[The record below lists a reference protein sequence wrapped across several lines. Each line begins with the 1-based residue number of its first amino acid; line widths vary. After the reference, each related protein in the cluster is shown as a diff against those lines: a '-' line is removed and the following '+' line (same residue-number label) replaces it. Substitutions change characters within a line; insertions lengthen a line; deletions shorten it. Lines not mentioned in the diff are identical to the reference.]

1 MNTMTSGH
9 LSEEA
14 LMRWQMGDA
23 TDAERTHVDN
33 CAECQAQARPLQ
45 DALSWF
51 GAAARQWGE
60 EKAALVHE
68 WREAKAAV
76 AQEWQESTS
85 AAARERRESKSAA
98 ARSWRSMVG
107 VWAAVSVALLL
118 IFGIGLPRW
127 KAHRAAIE
135 AQVHQQQQQQ
145 EKQALARDNALLDQ
159 VDQDVSQVVPEAM
172 QPLSWNTATSGAGNA
187 TGSTASRQ

>member
-1 MNTMTSGH
+1 
-9 LSEEA
+9 
-14 LMRWQMGDA
+14 MGDA
-23 TDAERTHVDN
+23 TDAERVHVGA
-33 CAECQAQARPLQ
+33 CADCQAQARPLQ

-60 EKAALVHE
+60 EKAALIEE
-68 WREAKAAV
+68 WRE
-76 AQEWQESTS
+76 
-85 AAARERRESKSAA
+85 SKHAA

-107 VWAAVSVALLL
+107 MWAAVSVALLL

-127 KAHRAAIE
+127 KAHRTAIE

-145 EKQALARDNALLDQ
+145 EKQELARDNALLDE

-172 QPLSWNTATSGAGNA
+172 EPLSWNTANSGAA
-187 TGSTASRQ
+187 SSTGGRPARQ

>member
-1 MNTMTSGH
+1 MNDRMSGH

-23 TDAERTHVDN
+23 TDAERAHIGACT
-33 CAECQAQARPLQ
+33 ECQAQARPLQ

-51 GAAARQWGE
+51 SAAARQWGE
-60 EKAALVHE
+60 EKAALIEE
-68 WREAKAAV
+68 WRESKH
-76 AQEWQESTS
+76 
-85 AAARERRESKSAA
+85 AAART
-98 ARSWRSMVG
+98 WRSMVG
-107 VWAAVSVALLL
+107 MWATVSVALLL

-145 EKQALARDNALLDQ
+145 EKQELARDNALLDE

-172 QPLSWNTATSGAGNA
+172 EPLSWNTANSGAVNS
-187 TGSTASRQ
+187 TGGTAARQ

>member
-1 MNTMTSGH
+1 MNDRMSGH
-9 LSEEA
+9 LSKEA

-23 TDAERTHVDN
+23 TGAERAHVGA
-33 CAECQAQARPLQ
+33 CVECQAQARPLQ

-60 EKAALVHE
+60 EKAALMEE
-68 WREAKAAV
+68 WRESKH
-76 AQEWQESTS
+76 
-85 AAARERRESKSAA
+85 AAARN
-98 ARSWRSMVG
+98 WRNMVG
-107 VWAAVSVALLL
+107 MWAAVSMALLL

-145 EKQALARDNALLDQ
+145 EKQELARDNALLDE

-172 QPLSWNTATSGAGNA
+172 EPLSWNTANSGAA
-187 TGSTASRQ
+187 SSTGGTAARQ

>member
-1 MNTMTSGH
+1 MNDRMSGH

-23 TDAERTHVDN
+23 TDAERVHAGA

-60 EKAALVHE
+60 EKAALIEE
-68 WREAKAAV
+68 WRE
-76 AQEWQESTS
+76 
-85 AAARERRESKSAA
+85 SKHAA
-98 ARSWRSMVG
+98 ARSRRSMVG
-107 VWAAVSVALLL
+107 MWAAVSVALLL
-118 IFGIGLPRW
+118 IFGVGLPRW
-127 KAHRAAIE
+127 KAHRTAIE

-145 EKQALARDNALLDQ
+145 EKQELARDNALLDE

-172 QPLSWNTATSGAGNA
+172 EPLSWNAANSGAVSS
-187 TGSTASRQ
+187 TGGTAARQ

>member
-1 MNTMTSGH
+1 MNDRMSGH

-23 TDAERTHVDN
+23 TDAERAHVGG

-51 GAAARQWGE
+51 GTAARQWGE
-60 EKAALVHE
+60 EKAALIEE
-68 WREAKAAV
+68 WRE
-76 AQEWQESTS
+76 
-85 AAARERRESKSAA
+85 SKHAA

-107 VWAAVSVALLL
+107 MWAAVSVALLL

-145 EKQALARDNALLDQ
+145 EKQELARDNALLDE

-172 QPLSWNTATSGAGNA
+172 EPLSWNTANSGAA
-187 TGSTASRQ
+187 SSTGGTAARQ

>member
-1 MNTMTSGH
+1 MNDRMSGH

-23 TDAERTHVDN
+23 TDAERAHIGACT
-33 CAECQAQARPLQ
+33 ECQAQARPLQ

-60 EKAALVHE
+60 EKAALIEE
-68 WREAKAAV
+68 WRESKH
-76 AQEWQESTS
+76 
-85 AAARERRESKSAA
+85 AAART
-98 ARSWRSMVG
+98 WRSMVG
-107 VWAAVSVALLL
+107 MWATVSVALLL

-145 EKQALARDNALLDQ
+145 EKQELARDNALLDE

-172 QPLSWNTATSGAGNA
+172 EPLSWNTANSGAVNS
-187 TGSTASRQ
+187 TGGTAARQ

>member
-1 MNTMTSGH
+1 MNDRMSGH

-23 TDAERTHVDN
+23 TDAERAHVGV

-51 GAAARQWGE
+51 GAAARHWGE
-60 EKAALVHE
+60 EKAALIE
-68 WREAKAAV
+68 
-76 AQEWQESTS
+76 EWQESKH
-85 AAARERRESKSAA
+85 AAARN
-98 ARSWRSMVG
+98 WRSTVG
-107 VWAAVSVALLL
+107 MWAAVSVALLL

-145 EKQALARDNALLDQ
+145 EKQELARDNALLDE

-172 QPLSWNTATSGAGNA
+172 EPLSWNTANSGAA
-187 TGSTASRQ
+187 RSTGGTAARQ